1 VVALWLRNLL
11 QGADQSYRRGVDF
24 ISAFF
29 GDLRQILPRP
39 TCEFLL
45 MATSFL
51 CGAMV
56 GFEREKE
63 RKAAGLRTHILI
75 CVGSALFTVI
85 SASPALGGHEPAR
98 IAAQIVTGVGFLGAG
113 SIMRDRHH
121 ISGLTTAATIWA
133 TSGIGLAVGAG
144 YAAAGLALSICVF
157 ITLAWVRRLEIRLN
171 GPCDT
176 QRVCVL
182 YQPLHGKTHVRLQ
195 AFLDDA
201 KGPIVADADRERAD
215 GLHEMRIDY
224 CGRHREHRSLLAQL
238 AEVPGVESLEK
249 IS

>member
-1 VVALWLRNLL
+1 M
-11 QGADQSYRRGVDF
+11 DF
-24 ISAFF
+24 ISVFL

-39 TCEFLL
+39 YCEIVLL
-45 MATSFL
+45 ATSFL
-51 CGAMV
+51 CGAVV

-113 SIMRDRHH
+113 SIMRDHHH

-144 YAAAGLALSICVF
+144 YASAGLFLSVCVF

-171 GPCDT
+171 GPCEI
-176 QRVCVL
+176 QHVRVL
-182 YQPLHGKTHVRLQ
+182 YQPLRGKTQVRLR
-195 AFLDDA
+195 ALLDEA
-201 KGPIVADADRERAD
+201 KGPVAAGEVSDRAD
-215 GLHEMRIDY
+215 GFQEIHIEY
-224 CGRHREHRSLLAQL
+224 CGRHRDHRSLLGQL
-238 AEVPGVESLEK
+238 VEVPGVEALEK
-249 IS
+249 TNEKPA

>member
-1 VVALWLRNLL
+1 M
-11 QGADQSYRRGVDF
+11 DF

-39 TCEFLL
+39 YCEIVLL
-45 MATSFL
+45 VASFL
-51 CGAMV
+51 CGAVV

-75 CVGSALFTVI
+75 CLGSALFTVI

-113 SIMRDRHH
+113 TIMRDHHH

-133 TSGIGLAVGAG
+133 TSGIGMAVGAG
-144 YAAAGLALSICVF
+144 YASAGLLLSLCVF
-157 ITLAWVRRLEIRLN
+157 ITLAWVRQLEIRFN
-171 GPCDT
+171 GPCELR
-176 QRVCVL
+176 RVRVL
-182 YQPLHGKTHVRLQ
+182 FQPLRGKTQARLR
-195 AFLDDA
+195 ALLDEA
-201 KGPIVADADRERAD
+201 KGNVSAGEVDERAD
-215 GLHEMRIDY
+215 GLHEVQVEY
-224 CGRHREHRSLLAQL
+224 CGRHREHRGLLGQL
-238 AEVPGVESLEK
+238 AELPGVEALEK

>member
-1 VVALWLRNLL
+1 M
-11 QGADQSYRRGVDF
+11 DF

-39 TCEFLL
+39 SCEILL
-45 MATSFL
+45 VATSFL
-51 CGAMV
+51 CGAVV

-75 CVGSALFTVI
+75 CLGSALFTAI

-113 SIMRDRHH
+113 TIMRDHHH

-133 TSGIGLAVGAG
+133 TAGIGMAVGAG
-144 YAAAGLALSICVF
+144 YASAGLLLSLCVF

-171 GPCDT
+171 GPCDI
-176 QRVCVL
+176 QRVRVL
-182 YQPLHGKTHVRLQ
+182 FQPLRGKTQVRVRAL
-195 AFLDDA
+195 LDEA
-201 KGPIVADADRERAD
+201 KGTVAAGEVDERAD
-215 GLHEMRIDY
+215 GLHEMHVEY
-224 CGRHREHRSLLAQL
+224 CGRHCEHRGLLGQL
-238 AEVPGVESLEK
+238 AELPGVEALET

>member
-1 VVALWLRNLL
+1 
-11 QGADQSYRRGVDF
+11 VDF
-24 ISAFF
+24 LTAFF

-39 TCEFLL
+39 ACEVLL

-51 CGAMV
+51 CGAVV

-85 SASPALGGHEPAR
+85 SVSPALGGHEPAR

-113 SIMRDRHH
+113 SIMRDRYH

-144 YAAAGLALSICVF
+144 YPAAGLVLSICVF
-157 ITLAWVRRLEIRLN
+157 ITLAWVRRLEIQFN
-171 GPCDT
+171 GPCDA
-176 QRVCVL
+176 QRVRVL
-182 YQPLHGKTHVRLQ
+182 YQPLHGKTYVRLR
-195 AFLDDA
+195 ALLDEA
-201 KGPIVADADRERAD
+201 KGPIAADEEREGAD
-215 GLHEMRIDY
+215 GLREIHIEY
-224 CGRHREHRSLLAQL
+224 CDRHREHRSLLAQL
-238 AEVPGVESLEK
+238 AEVPGVEALEK